1 MFDNEFRKSGPIF
14 IILSPGDM
22 LLHYLVKAENPKM
35 SQRNRATLRVT
46 EYFAKSLKVI

>member
-35 SQRNRATLRVT
+35 LPNFHAECDDKFKKYRTNDFS
-46 EYFAKSLKVI
+46 